1 MHHEINDS
9 RAKWVDKLTDKS
21 PTIKCKIIHWKMR
34 KSGKADKGG
43 WILATAS
50 LKVQNLPRRRHFLTQ
65 STEVDEQ
72 NSLISWKITSRH
84 DFEEFHNQMEEKH
97 GGLDPES
104 GLGGSKV
111 PCCCWARFL
120 SSPGAMFGFLLGATI
135 FRWSWSTLAFG
146 WSIHSDKEARERERV
161 CSSKVISGTAATLA
175 LAQWRT
181 WRWNP
186 QHTPWNPCVCRRAA
200 GERGTLESLKAPHEE
215 VWGRRNELEPE
226 RCPPRPLDMSRSTSG
241 AGLPQDQDET
251 PPRCLRKGSRLLR
264 FPIYSFPLIW
274 HGQR

>member
-111 PCCCWARFL
+111 QPGCGAAAEPDFFRALVLCLA
-120 SSPGAMFGFLLGATI
+120 SS
-135 FRWSWSTLAFG
+135 LAPP
-146 WSIHSDKEARERERV
+146 SSDGHGQHWPLDEAFILTKRQERER
-161 CSSKVISGTAATLA
+161 GFAAQRWYRA
-175 LAQWRT
+175 RQPR
-181 WRWNP
+181 WRWHNGA
-186 QHTPWNPCVCRRAA
+186 R
-200 GERGTLESLKAPHEE
+200 
-215 VWGRRNELEPE
+215 
-226 RCPPRPLDMSRSTSG
+226 G
-241 AGLPQDQDET
+241 AGIHNTPRGIHVCVDARQEKEGRWRVWKLPT
-251 PPRCLRKGSRLLR
+251 RKCGADATN
-264 FPIYSFPLIW
+264 
-274 HGQR
+274 